1 MNREK
6 ELHIGARTAEALVY
20 VVGLAGVA
28 AGGLL
33 LRGDSP
39 AYAVTVWALTFCA
52 GAGLRLLATMSRA
65 VAEILARTKAT
76 SERVER
82 LTATEPSGGA
92 RPRDPDDRWGRL
104 H

>member
-1 MNREK
+1 MNRER

-33 LRGDSP
+33 LRGDRP
-39 AYAVTVWALTFCA
+39 AYAVVVWALTFCA
-52 GAGLRLLATMSRA
+52 GAALRLLATMSRA

-76 SERVER
+76 SDRVEH
-82 LTATEPSGGA
+82 LSGTTSGSTL
-92 RPRDPDDRWGRL
+92 PRDPDDRWGRL

>member
-6 ELHIGARTAEALVY
+6 ELHLAARTADALVY

-33 LRGDSP
+33 LRADLP
-39 AYAVTVWALTFCA
+39 AYAVITWALTFCA
-52 GAGLRLLATMSRA
+52 GAGMRLLAVVARA

-76 SERVER
+76 SDRVER
-82 LTATEPSGGA
+82 LGTETGRYPGPSPEA
-92 RPRDPDDRWGRL
+92 DDRWGRL

>member
-1 MNREK
+1 VNREK
-6 ELHIGARTAEALVY
+6 ELHVAARTADALVY

-33 LRGDSP
+33 LRADRP
-39 AYAVTVWALTFCA
+39 AYAVIAWALTFCA
-52 GAGLRLLATMSRA
+52 GAALRLLAVLARA

-76 SERVER
+76 SDRVDR
-82 LTATEPSGGA
+82 LGSDP
-92 RPRDPDDRWGRL
+92 RPYPAPPDADDRWGRL